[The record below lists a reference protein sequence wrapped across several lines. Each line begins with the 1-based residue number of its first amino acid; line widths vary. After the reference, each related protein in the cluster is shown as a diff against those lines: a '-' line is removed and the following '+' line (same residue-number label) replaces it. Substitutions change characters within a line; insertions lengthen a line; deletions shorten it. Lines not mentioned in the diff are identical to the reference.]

1 MKVMKMGKL
10 VTILALVAA
19 PLLVSGMPVA
29 AADAAPKPPKVGDV
43 CTKNGDVDGKLFCQI
58 KNGKLKWNEPVLP
71 AGEYK
76 LGFEALTSGAAA
88 FAGVPLAQGVRLAV
102 AQINLTG
109 FLGKGVTIKLIEQD
123 SGGSAAN
130 GIAAINAFK
139 AQGVSG
145 VVCCALSSQAGAEA
159 PILKAA
165 GIPGIIDSAVLPGLA
180 QPPYM
185 YRPVILLGTS
195 GGPNSKLIDTVVKK
209 YKTKSAVVAVTAD
222 NQGMVSDKDTFVESL
237 GKSGVKTVNTVN
249 TAAADTDLSGAAS
262 QITALNPDMVVNSM
276 LGGPGTRLIKALR
289 ERGYKGV
296 IVSNYGVGDQNN
308 YTIGGSALAGTIFP
322 VIYFPAS
329 PANAM
334 AKKFAADYKTYAKED
349 SSIYG
354 AQGFT
359 AMMLLASG
367 LKASG
372 DGNPVNVALALSQI
386 TRMNTVYGPIAFAG
400 GQGFLAKDV
409 SPSIVTWTATGT
421 QEIWKP

>member
-1 MKVMKMGKL
+1 MNMGKL
-10 VTILALVAA
+10 VSILALAAA
-19 PLLVSGMPVA
+19 PLLVGGLPVSA
-29 AADAAPKPPKVGDV
+29 ANAVPKAPKAGAP
-43 CTKNGDVDGKLFCQI
+43 CSKNGDVDGKLFCQI
-58 KNGKLKWNEPVLP
+58 KGGKLKWNEPVLP
-71 AGEYK
+71 SGEYK
-76 LGFEALTSGAAA
+76 LGFEALTSGPAA

-102 AQINLTG
+102 AQINASG
-109 FLGKGVTIKLIEQD
+109 FLGRGAKIKLIEQD

-180 QPPYM
+180 EPPYM
-185 YRPVILLGTS
+185 YRPVVLLGTS

-237 GKSGVKTVNTVN
+237 RKSGVKTINTVN

-262 QITALNPDMVVNSM
+262 QISALKPDMVVNSM

-289 ERGYKGV
+289 DRGYKGV
-296 IVSNYGVGDQNN
+296 IVSNYGIGDQNN
-308 YTIGGSALAGTIFP
+308 FKIGGASLADTIFP

-334 AKKFAADYKTYAKED
+334 AKKFAKDYKTYAKED

-372 DGNPVNVALALSQI
+372 DGSPAKVALALSKI
-386 TRMNTVYGPIAFAG
+386 TRFNTVYGPLAFAG
-400 GQGFLAKDV
+400 GQGSLAKNV
-409 SPSIVTWTATGT
+409 NPSIITWTKTGT
-421 QEIWKP
+421 QKIWKP

>member
-1 MKVMKMGKL
+1 MKMGKL
-10 VTILALVAA
+10 VTFLALVAA

-43 CTKNGDVDGKLFCQI
+43 CTKNGDVDGKLFCQV

-296 IVSNYGVGDQNN
+296 IVSNYGIGDQNN

-334 AKKFAADYKTYAKED
+334 AKKFAADYKTYAQQD

-386 TRMNTVYGPIAFAG
+386 TRLNTVYGPIAFAG